1 MTHHLRRQLLWV
13 LLAVAVGAVDAWS
26 IAGRLREPA
35 AVLTVAFLLLLAA
48 ATRAGRSHR
57 RLLTVRA
64 IRTAGVP
71 ENGSP
76 TARAWQDLYEACCL
90 PAWESHG
97 TIHDPRI
104 CTGRAAA

>member
-1 MTHHLRRQLLWV
+1 MTHHRRRQLLWG
-13 LLAVAVGAVDAWS
+13 LPAVAVGAVDAWS

-35 AVLTVAFLLLLAA
+35 AVLTVAFLLLLTA

-57 RLLTVRA
+57 RLLALRA
-64 IRTAGVP
+64 ARVP
-71 ENGSP
+71 GNNSP

-97 TIHDPRI
+97 TLHDSRMY
-104 CTGRAAA
+104 TRGAAA